1 MAFSGVMPGACQI
14 VLVFTTD
21 VNFVWMEASAPT
33 PTGLRAFKKARTRL
47 AISDVATRL
56 FMQHGFEQVT
66 VAQIAEA
73 AEVSPK
79 TVFNYFTSKEELFFD
94 RADDVLGA
102 LVDAVV
108 ERPAGVT

>member
-1 MAFSGVMPGACQI
+1 MALGAVMPRACQI
-14 VLVFTTD
+14 APGFTTD
-21 VNFVWMEASAPT
+21 VKFRRMQPSSSPT

-56 FMQHGFEQVT
+56 FVEHGFEHVT

-73 AEVSPK
+73 AEVSTK

-94 RADDVLGA
+94 RAEDVI
-102 LVDAVV
+102 
-108 ERPAGVT
+108 